1 VAGKNGRKSG
11 VKVNPVPLR
20 RIALLTLFAFGCAT
34 VRVPATS
41 PAEPA
46 DSAGVVAP
54 PIVELFIESSDP
66 VPPELAASLDAQARS
81 ALAAALSAREIPSDA
96 AGATD
101 AVLFVRERSVAL
113 TDARH
118 SQQTWAKVGIV
129 AGFAVVLAAAVIL
142 AVSGSKSSSSV
153 GKAAKAPTPKAAPVA
168 VKPRAVP
175 VSAPKVTPRV
185 ARVVP
190 LPRHPVPRYS
200 PGPAYP
206 MSRYYRPWPVFIG
219 FYFDF
224 WIPPRPLVLAP
235 EPVEDAWYAPDAPP
249 PLAPDAPFGDPADL
263 PEPPPPETDALASV
277 ALQLPPLAQAVNFPV
292 EDRGFFAGPKTAL
305 QLDLL
310 DRASGKLLWSKAVTA
325 DADPAD
331 AKAMAKLLD
340 EAFAGQGW
348 ARRSR

>member
-1 VAGKNGRKSG
+1 M
-11 VKVNPVPLR
+11 PLR
-20 RIALLTLFAFGCAT
+20 RIALLTLLAFGCAT
-34 VRVPATS
+34 VRIPATA
-41 PAEPA
+41 PGEPA
-46 DSAGVVAP
+46 DSAGVIAP

-66 VPPELAASLDAQARS
+66 VPPELAASLDAQARG
-81 ALAAALSAREIPSDA
+81 ALATALSAREIPSDA

-101 AVLFVRERSVAL
+101 AVLFVRERAVAL
-113 TDARH
+113 TEARH

-129 AGFAVVLAAAVIL
+129 AGFVVVVAAVVIL
-142 AVSGSKSSSSV
+142 AVSESKGSSSV
-153 GKAAKAPTPKAAPVA
+153 GKGAKAPTPKAAPVA

-190 LPRHPVPRYS
+190 LPGYRVPRYY

-206 MSRYYRPWPVFIG
+206 ISRYYRPSPVFIG

-235 EPVEDAWYAPDAPP
+235 EPVEDPWYAPDAPP
-249 PLAPDAPFGDPADL
+249 PLAPDAPFGDPADP
-263 PEPPPPETDALASV
+263 PEPPPPETDTLASV

-292 EDRGFFAGPKTAL
+292 EDRGFFADPQTAI

-310 DRASGKLLWSKAVTA
+310 DRANGRLIWSKAVTA
-325 DADPAD
+325 DADPLD
-331 AKAMAKLLD
+331 AKAVAKILD
-340 EAFAGQGW
+340 GAFAGQSW